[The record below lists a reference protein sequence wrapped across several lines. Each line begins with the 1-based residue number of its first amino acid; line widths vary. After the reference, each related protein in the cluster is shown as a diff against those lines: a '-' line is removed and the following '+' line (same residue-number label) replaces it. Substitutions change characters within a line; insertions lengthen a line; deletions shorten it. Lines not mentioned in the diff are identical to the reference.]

1 MARAVALLRAVNVG
15 GRTATKAQLTGA
27 LEGAGLTG
35 VSTFLASGNVLFD
48 LPPPPPPALRVGISP
63 ASSPASGS
71 DPDPQPGGQVTGSFS
86 GEQRAALERNI
97 EGGLLSVLGF
107 AVEAFVRTSVEL
119 GALAAFDPFPT
130 VDPSVA
136 RQVAFLKTR
145 PVEQARAAVAAL
157 STDRD
162 TLVLADRE
170 VWWLARD
177 GVGRSA
183 LKPGSLDR
191 ALGQPV
197 TARSLTTVTRLAALL
212 RT

>member
-15 GRTATKAQLTGA
+15 GRTAAKAQLTAA

-48 LPPPPPPALRVGISP
+48 LPPLPADLSAAPGSP
-63 ASSPASGS
+63 WS
-71 DPDPQPGGQVTGSFS
+71 D
-86 GEQRAALERNI
+86 EQQAALERGI
-97 EGGLLSVLGF
+97 EAGLLSALGF
-107 AVEAFVRTSVEL
+107 PVEVFLRTSAEL
-119 GALAAFDPFPT
+119 GALAVFDPFPT
-130 VDPSVA
+130 ADPTVA
-136 RQVAFLKTR
+136 RQVAFLKTT
-145 PVEQARAAVAAL
+145 PVEEARAAVAAL

>member
-15 GRTATKAQLTGA
+15 GRTATKAQLTAA

-48 LPPPPPPALRVGISP
+48 LPTAPPLPRL
-63 ASSPASGS
+63 S
-71 DPDPQPGGQVTGSFS
+71 DG
-86 GEQRAALERNI
+86 QRAALELRV
-97 EGGLLSVLGF
+97 EAELLSVLGF
-107 AVEAFVRTSVEL
+107 PVEVFLRTSAEL
-119 GALAAFDPFPT
+119 DALAAFDPFPT
-130 VDPSVA
+130 ADPTVA
-136 RQVAFLKTR
+136 RQVAFLKTL
-145 PVEQARAAVAAL
+145 PVEQGRAALAAL
-157 STDRD
+157 SSDRD